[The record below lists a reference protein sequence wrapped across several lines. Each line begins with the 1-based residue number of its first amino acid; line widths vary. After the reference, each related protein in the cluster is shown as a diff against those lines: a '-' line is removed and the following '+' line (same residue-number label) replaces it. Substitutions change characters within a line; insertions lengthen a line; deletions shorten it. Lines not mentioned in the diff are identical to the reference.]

1 MSSVFLA
8 FPGNFGY
15 DGTKATGGYG
25 PRVKEAFPLDIQL
38 TEKKKNA
45 LKWTLLMVA
54 LTNMP
59 SLALSPATQQIA
71 DYFHLEDNLSM
82 VQTAMSFT
90 NVIQIAVALIA
101 MYLIN
106 RAVITKKLAVV
117 LGQSFFVATV
127 IFVLL
132 FHEEF
137 WCVWCLSA
145 LIGCSTGLFV
155 TNAFG
160 VMFDLFQPEERQR
173 IAGYQTSCIQGGGIA
188 MSLAGGLLAGFFWYG
203 GYLVF
208 SIGLI
213 MAILCAINIPSY
225 KTPKAVQGGE
235 KHSKIDRHVFFY
247 AAGTLLFMMTYP
259 VVGQN
264 LSTHLTQSGF
274 EENCT
279 TLAGICASIQ
289 MVGGVCAGIL
299 FGRISKKLK
308 DDIMVLGC
316 GFLCVGFL
324 LLSLFPTS
332 LPVTILAVLIAGCSI
347 SMFQPWSTYGVS
359 VYSDPTNSA
368 ITSVIISS
376 IAPSSGGFLSPVF
389 YTNVTNALS
398 PGSTVFRYRFA
409 GIFVLVFGA
418 VIFLLNRFAKRK
430 TAE

>member
-1 MSSVFLA
+1 MMEHIRA
-8 FPGNFGY
+8 
-15 DGTKATGGYG
+15 AG
-25 PRVKEAFPLDIQL
+25 PALWKRRYIPLDIQL
-38 TEKKKNA
+38 TDRKKNA
-45 LKWTLLMVA
+45 VKWTLLMVA

-59 SLALSPATQQIA
+59 SLALSPATEQIRQ
-71 DYFHLEDNLSM
+71 YFNVALPT
-82 VQTAMSFT
+82 VQTAMSFV
-90 NVIQIAVALIA
+90 NVIQICVALIA

-106 RAVITKKLAVV
+106 RSVITKKLAVV

-127 IFVLL
+127 VFVLL
-132 FHEEF
+132 FHKEF
-137 WCVWCLSA
+137 WCVWCLSV

-160 VMFDLFQPEERQR
+160 IMFDLFTPEERQR
-173 IAGYQTSCIQGGGIA
+173 IAGYQTSCINGGGIA

-213 MAILCAINIPSY
+213 MAILCAVNIPAY
-225 KTPKAVQGGE
+225 KTPKAVKGGE
-235 KHSKIDRHVFFY
+235 KHSRIDVHVFLY

-264 LSTHLTQSGF
+264 LSTHLSKSF
-274 EENCT
+274 DNYS
-279 TLAGICASIQ
+279 TLAGICSSIQ

-299 FGRISKKLK
+299 FGKISKKLK

-316 GFLCVGFL
+316 CFLFLGFL
-324 LLSLFPTS
+324 LLSLFPAS
-332 LPVTILAVLIAGCSI
+332 LPVTILAVFAAGCSI

-389 YTNVTNALS
+389 FTNVTNALR
-398 PGSTVFRYRFA
+398 PDSTIFRYRFA
-409 GIFVLVFGA
+409 AVFILVFGA
-418 VIFLLNRFAKRK
+418 IVFLVNRLVKRK

>member
-1 MSSVFLA
+1 M
-8 FPGNFGY
+8 
-15 DGTKATGGYG
+15 
-25 PRVKEAFPLDIQL
+25 DIQL
-38 TEKKKNA
+38 SDKKKNA
-45 LKWTLLMVA
+45 LKWTLLLVA

-59 SLALSPATQQIA
+59 SLALSPATEQIRQ
-71 DYFHLEDNLSM
+71 YFGVSLST

-101 MYLIN
+101 MVLIN
-106 RAVITKKLAVV
+106 RAVITKKLTVV
-117 LGQSFFVATV
+117 LGQSGFVATV
-127 IFVLL
+127 VFVLL
-132 FHEEF
+132 FHKEF
-137 WCVWCLSA
+137 WCVWCLSV

-160 VMFDLFQPEERQR
+160 IMFDLFTADERQK
-173 IAGYQTSCIQGGGIA
+173 IAGYQTSCINGGGIC

-213 MAILCAINIPSY
+213 MAILCAINIPAY
-225 KTPKAVQGGE
+225 KTPKAAEGGD
-235 KHSKIDRHVFFY
+235 KHSKIDGHVFFY

-264 LSTHLTQSGF
+264 LSTHLSKSFTNYS
-274 EENCT
+274 
-279 TLAGICASIQ
+279 TLAGVCSSIQ

-299 FGRISKKLK
+299 FGRISKKLR

-316 GFLCVGFL
+316 GFLCLGFL
-324 LLSLFPTS
+324 LLSLFPSS
-332 LPVTILAVLIAGCSI
+332 LPVTIVAVFIAGCSI

-389 YTNVTNALS
+389 FTNVTNALS
-398 PGSTVFRYRFA
+398 PDSTVFRYRFA
-409 GIFVLVFGA
+409 AIFVLVFGA
-418 VIFLLNRFAKRK
+418 VIFLINRLAKNRR
-430 TAE
+430 TA

>member
-1 MSSVFLA
+1 MSSEFLA
-8 FPGNFGY
+8 IPRNFGY
-15 DGTKATGGYG
+15 DRQKISRYFDKRQRQEGAS
-25 PRVKEAFPLDIQL
+25 LDIQL
-38 TEKKKNA
+38 TDRKKNA

-59 SLALSPATQQIA
+59 SLALSPATEQIRS
-71 DYFHLEDNLSM
+71 FFNVELST
-82 VQTAMSFT
+82 VQTAMSFV
-90 NVIQIAVALIA
+90 NVIQICVALTA

-106 RAVITKKLAVV
+106 RSLMTKKMAVV
-117 LGQSFFVATV
+117 MGQSFFVATV

-132 FHEEF
+132 FHEAF
-137 WCVWCLSA
+137 WCVWCLSV

-160 VMFDLFQPEERQR
+160 IMFDLFQPEERQR
-173 IAGYQTSCIQGGGIA
+173 IAGYQTSCINGGGIA

-203 GYLVF
+203 GYLVY

-213 MAILCAINIPSY
+213 LAILCAINIPSY
-225 KTPKAVQGGE
+225 KTPKAVKGGE
-235 KHSKIDRHVFFY
+235 KHSKIDPHVFLY

-264 LSTHLTQSGF
+264 LSTHLRNSGF
-274 EENCT
+274 ENYS
-279 TLAGICASIQ
+279 TLAGVCSSIQ
-289 MVGGVCAGIL
+289 MVGGVCTGL
-299 FGRISKKLK
+299 VFGRLSKKLR

-316 GFLCVGFL
+316 VMLFLGFL
-324 LLSLFPTS
+324 LLSLFSSS
-332 LPVTILAVLIAGCSI
+332 LPVTIVAVFVAGCSI

-389 YTNVTNALS
+389 FTNVTNAIVKD
-398 PGSTVFRYRFA
+398 STVFRYRFA
-409 GIFVLVFGA
+409 AIFVLVFGA
-418 VIFLLNRFAKRK
+418 VLFLVNRISKRK
-430 TAE
+430 TME